1 MKLHIYDRQTENL
14 SYVGFLEEQHGKFNL
29 KISSQSPYQ
38 LYGNN
43 YTANNIHPHL
53 RDSSPDNWG
62 RRVIHRIYGNQIT
75 SELEYLALSNFGRI
89 GNLVFSIYPPE
100 QIGNVVSELQEDQNF
115 SLSDLHHQFDLVD
128 KKTPILEAALNH
140 GTSIGGARPK
150 ASVRIDNIDYI
161 AKFGSTTDVHPVV
174 ESEFIA
180 MTIAKQIGLNVS
192 DLKLEYL
199 SSGKPVIL
207 VKRFDRERIDGKLYC
222 KPIVSALTVLQL
234 EEMTSRYA
242 SYADLAGFCRGNDKK
257 DLFKR
262 IVFNLMIG
270 NTDDHTRNHSFF
282 WNDKTETITLTPIY
296 DIAPIPRKTNIVS
309 QAMILPN
316 GKNIANLDNVF
327 GNMFDMDLDEQKR
340 ICNDIQVGILDCF
353 TENNSVLLDF
363 MDKTRLSFVLKQLKN
378 TVLNESLFYNQNK
391 VKPLVALTHSC

>member
-14 SYVGFLEEQHGKFNL
+14 SYVGFIEELHGKFNL
-29 KISSQSPYQ
+29 KISYKSPYQ

-43 YTANNIHPHL
+43 YTANDIHPHL

-62 RRVIHRIYGNQIT
+62 RRVIHRIYGDQIK

-100 QIGNVVSELQEDQNF
+100 QIVNVIYDLQEEQNF
-115 SLSDLHHQFDLVD
+115 SLSDIQHQFDLVD
-128 KKTPILEAALNH
+128 ETSPIIEAALNH

-150 ASVRIDNIDYI
+150 ASVLIDNVDYI
-161 AKFGSTTDVHPVV
+161 AKFGSTTDIHPVV
-174 ESEFIA
+174 ESEFVA
-180 MTIAKQIGLNVS
+180 MTIAKQIGLNVA
-192 DLKLEYL
+192 DVKLEYL
-199 SSGKPVIL
+199 SNNKPVLL
-207 VKRFDRERIDGKLYC
+207 VKRFDRERINGKLFC
-222 KPIVSALTVLQL
+222 QPMVSALTVLQL
-234 EEMTSRYA
+234 DEMTSRYA
-242 SYADLAGFCRGNDKK
+242 SYADLAGFCHDKK
-257 DLFKR
+257 DLFQR

-270 NTDDHTRNHSFF
+270 NTDDHARNHSFF

-316 GKNIANLDNVF
+316 GKNIANFDNVF
-327 GNMFDMDLDEQKR
+327 GNMFDMDLDEQQR
-340 ICNDIQVGILDCF
+340 ICNDIQVAILDCF
-353 TENNSVLLDF
+353 TASNSVLLDF
-363 MDKTRLSFVLKQLKN
+363 MNKTRLSFVINQLKN

-391 VKPLVALTHSC
+391 VKLLAALSHS

>member
-62 RRVIHRIYGNQIT
+62 RRVIHRIYGDQIK

-100 QIGNVVSELQEDQNF
+100 QIVNVIYDLQEEQNF
-115 SLSDLHHQFDLVD
+115 SLSDIQHQFDLVD
-128 KKTPILEAALNH
+128 KTTPILEAALNH

-150 ASVRIDNIDYI
+150 ASVLIDNVDYI
-161 AKFGSTTDVHPVV
+161 AKFGSTTDIHPVV
-174 ESEFIA
+174 ESEFVA
-180 MTIAKQIGLNVS
+180 MTIAKQIGLNVA
-192 DLKLEYL
+192 DVKLKYL
-199 SSGKPVIL
+199 SNNKPVLL
-207 VKRFDRERIDGKLYC
+207 VKRFDRERIDGKLFC

-234 EEMTSRYA
+234 DEMTSRYA
-242 SYADLAGFCRGNDKK
+242 SYSDLAGFCHDKK
-257 DLFKR
+257 DLFQR

-270 NTDDHTRNHSFF
+270 NTDDHARNHSFF

-327 GNMFDMDLDEQKR
+327 GNMFDMDLDEQQR
-340 ICNDIQVGILDCF
+340 ICNDIQVAILDCF
-353 TENNSVLLDF
+353 TASNSVLLDF
-363 MDKTRLSFVLKQLKN
+363 MNKTRLSFVINQLKN

-391 VKPLVALTHSC
+391 VKPLAALSHS

>member
-1 MKLHIYDRQTENL
+1 MKLHIYDRQSENL
-14 SYVGFLEEQHGKFNL
+14 SYVGFIEEQHKTINL
-29 KISSQSPYQ
+29 KISNQSPYH
-38 LYGNN
+38 LYGKN
-43 YTANNIHPHL
+43 YSNHNIHPHL

-62 RRVIHRIYGNQIT
+62 RRVIHRIYGDQIK

-100 QIGNVVSELQEDQNF
+100 QIVNVIYDLQEEQNF
-115 SLSDLHHQFDLVD
+115 SLSDLQHQFDLVD
-128 KKTPILEAALNH
+128 KKTPIIEAALNH

-150 ASVRIDNIDYI
+150 DSVRIDNIDYI

-180 MTIAKQIGLNVS
+180 MTIAKQIGLNVA
-192 DLKLEYL
+192 DVKLEYL
-199 SSGKPVIL
+199 SNEKPVLL
-207 VKRFDRERIDGKLYC
+207 VKRFDRERTDGKLHC

-234 EEMTSRYA
+234 DEMTSRYA
-242 SYADLAGFCRGNDKK
+242 SYADLAGFCRGKK

-270 NTDDHTRNHSFF
+270 NTDDHARNHSFF
-282 WNDKTETITLTPIY
+282 WNDKTETVTLTPIY

-309 QAMILPN
+309 QAMILPS
-316 GKNIANLDNVF
+316 GKNIANIDNVF

-340 ICNDIQVGILDCF
+340 ICNDIQIGILDCF
-353 TENNSVLLDF
+353 TENNSVLLNF
-363 MDKTRLSFVLKQLKN
+363 MDKTRLSFVINQLKN

-391 VKPLVALTHSC
+391 VKPLAALSHS